1 MKNCVGSPP
10 PAAASSPWASGER
23 SDDAVFDVDEDTAWH
38 AVVAARSTVG
48 ATADCVERAPARAS
62 GRAVHAGALD
72 DDAGGA
78 VTVTVVHGAEATYL
92 TNETWSL
99 GWTDTMAPTVERRS
113 APRRRSDAGRRAAVS
128 DPSSSAYPT
137 PSPSSVPT
145 SVPRRPDAL
154 APTAPSGA
162 PTAPTSAPTPA
173 PTSVPTAPPTALP
186 TSAPTPSI
194 MPTPLPTPATRRT
207 RRASRLAGLYGPWGD
222 GQFLVERLVTFAF
235 PTRGPGRSDRGRF
248 APRALE
254 SPCGHGD
261 GFPPQAAAFDHPA
274 GVALYARPAAAATR
288 DRRRRRRRADD
299 AAADR
304 RPSRLPL
311 PAPTAWPSL
320 SAAPTEGTP
329 APVAAAVLCAD
340 VGRSLCVAPETCACA
355 PGWAGADCGDPS
367 APSGGC
373 VAPDTC
379 QCGPHWHGHDCSLPV
394 CHQGFFAPFLDAE
407 APRRPPPDRPLH
419 WPSYRPCF
427 SALVQRGRG
436 FDCAQLRR
444 PAPPSRCPAAARSAR
459 PRAGATGPDRC
470 DIFGRRVLRV
480 NVTQGVYACANG
492 GNCTAPDVCRCAEGW
507 SGFDCRT
514 PICDQGYYAEDQASF
529 VSGTEDPDEVAYF
542 ERFLDPNV
550 SAYRRTWPYSNPDFV
565 LDEEVFDDFDGGG
578 YRCSLRARTR
588 WERPEL
594 VFDHVNF
601 YSRYMDAKVERDG
614 EKYTNWSHMAWP
626 PTHAKTAKLEITHT
640 LANDRQVTYIYTNEG
655 HRRDGVWE
663 VTGEELRANQ
673 IFNPT
678 SIRVDFDVTE
688 LESSEVWPRRP
699 GSPVDFHTGE
709 EWTEGTCIVEFRRVC
724 GSAPVV
730 VEEDDLGVPEFYV
743 EDLASKA
750 RAFLEDRAYDLD
762 ISSKTLRDVDVQDT
776 DFAYRPR
783 IVYDDAR
790 AYGQDSAWSVVGGE
804 CVDTVLRGCFN
815 NGTCVAPGTCRCARG
830 WEGDDC
836 SVPVCAQAC
845 HHHGNCTM
853 PDECTCEAGWEGH
866 DCSTPVC
873 AQECYHNGLCVAPD
887 TCKCRLWESNW
898 PSGHTAEVF
907 TLNVGPAAAI
917 RTKMQDAISV
927 SYGATNYEPLGY
939 RELGGR
945 GYDGREDIIT
955 EDGQRLLK
963 CDMKPRCPSYD
974 EMVVSNVGESFPQ
987 ACGYD
992 VLETG
997 CCARV
1002 YPNATAD
1009 EARCIEND
1017 PNDKACVDVG
1027 TYYCQ
1032 YCEEENKHYAPN
1044 NFTCAGSDTVTS
1056 AEAAVE
1062 VNIYDYAQVPPM
1074 FRSGRQ
1080 TSSQIRICGQT
1091 KKHMNYEEVFSL
1103 RPDYDDYKP
1112 NDPRPNSTSHAFLC
1126 GVTAWVQGD
1135 YIDDG
1140 GLCDDFGDCAA
1151 AAGVGI
1157 RYGPGRAL
1165 DRVDRGRH
1173 VRVNTPNITR
1183 VEGGYGQDDVGPTAP
1198 SSAARASTSARTAAR
1213 ASRRRLHL
1221 HGRWAGFD
1229 CTTPLCRHLQYPSG
1243 YISACENGGVCKYK
1257 DTCSCIQ
1264 APSMLTVKYAPRRHD
1279 GLDGHGLRHAHRRQL
1294 DTFDEEKIDLF
1305 ERNPCSLAGARR
1317 RGDADAR
1324 DATPTRAESR
1334 GVGARPSP
1342 PEARAPRDDD
1352 LDRSGAD
1359 STERE
1364 ARDGPPDRRSSAQ
1377 ASTRP
1382 GPCPTRT
1389 AARGP
1394 AATWRR
1400 GATASPNECTC
1411 WCKNSYNEDI
1421 CLHKR
1426 AEGVDSHACR
1436 GPYQDL
1442 LGYET
1447 LKMFDLVNYRNLLEP
1462 TQTFGTRACTRGFE
1476 GTVNQTFDRYM
1487 TCHLKIFIPNSFEAW
1502 TLTWLIVA
1510 SIVTV
1515 VVVVTYCYVR
1525 RKMKKKYLQ
1534 AKIERRRSRRSSEES
1549 ARSSQQKDAF
1559 KTT

>member
-1 MKNCVGSPP
+1 M
-10 PAAASSPWASGER
+10 
-23 SDDAVFDVDEDTAWH
+23 
-38 AVVAARSTVG
+38 
-48 ATADCVERAPARAS
+48 
-62 GRAVHAGALD
+62 
-72 DDAGGA
+72 
-78 VTVTVVHGAEATYL
+78 
-92 TNETWSL
+92 
-99 GWTDTMAPTVERRS
+99 
-113 APRRRSDAGRRAAVS
+113 
-128 DPSSSAYPT
+128 PT
-137 PSPSSVPT
+137 PSPT
-145 SVPRRPDAL
+145 
-154 APTAPSGA
+154 G
-162 PTAPTSAPTPA
+162 
-173 PTSVPTAPPTALP
+173 LP
-186 TSAPTPSI
+186 TSQPSWPLTPDPTGVPTKAPNSSGVAP
-194 MPTPLPTPATRRT
+194 
-207 RRASRLAGLYGPWGD
+207 LAGLYGPWGD
-222 GQFLVERLVTFAF
+222 GQFLVERLVTFAAF
-235 PTRGPGRSDRGRF
+235 PDEGPW
-248 APRALE
+248 E
-254 SPCGHGD
+254 
-261 GFPPQAAAFDHPA
+261 AAAFDHPA
-274 GVALYARPAAAATR
+274 GVALYARSPGARDNETVVVADAGNHVVRSMTAVCSQPCENGGRCVAPETCDCMPGWQGADCTAPVCTDGVAALINFGATYGGY
-288 DRRRRRRRADD
+288 DLPTRAPT
-299 AAADR
+299 APV
-304 RPSRLPL
+304 PSALPE
-311 PAPTAWPSL
+311 PAPTPAPTTAAPAVSGYAAPARADGLASL

-329 APVAAAVLCAD
+329 APVAATVLCSD

-355 PGWAGADCGDPS
+355 PGWAGADCGDPLC
-367 APSGGC
+367 AQRCAHGGRC
-373 VAPDTC
+373 AAPDTC
-379 QCGPHWHGHDCSLPV
+379 ACRPGWFDANCTTPV
-394 CHQGFFAPFLDAE
+394 CAQTCGNGGNCTAPDVCTCPAE
-407 APRRPPPDRPLH
+407 
-419 WPSYRPCF
+419 WT
-427 SALVQRGRG
+427 GN
-436 FDCAQLRR
+436 DCREPLRR
-444 PAPPSRCPAAARSAR
+444 PAPPLEVPSGGAF
-459 PRAGATGPDRC
+459 RAATGWRNRPDRC
-470 DIFGRRVLRV
+470 DIFEVRDDAYTRFQYTPVYTREDNSTTAYHRYTPLTPYGWNATGWPWRAYAAGAADGGAGRSRPWNRRSDRQVAFFEYH

-514 PICDQGYYAEDQASF
+514 PICDQGYYVEDQASF

-550 SAYRRTWPYSNPDFV
+550 
-565 LDEEVFDDFDGGG
+565 FDDFDGVLRAAATKPGARYLMKDRPQGG

-594 VFDHVNF
+594 VFDHVNFF

-663 VTGEELRANQ
+663 VTGEEPCANQ
-673 IFNPT
+673 IFHPT
-678 SIRVDFDVTE
+678 SMCAYANVLSRE
-688 LESSEVWPRRP
+688 R
-699 GSPVDFHTGE
+699 E

-898 PSGHTAEVF
+898 PSGHTVPRPLFRAPDGGPQMTGWTGFDCSTPVCTQAEVF

-1002 YPNATAD
+1002 YPDATAD

-1032 YCEEENKHYAPN
+1032 YCEEEHKHYAPN

-1183 VEGGYGQDDVGPTAP
+1183 VEGGYGQDDVWSYGAVVRGEGIYECANRGTCISPDVCTCMD
-1198 SSAARASTSARTAAR
+1198 
-1213 ASRRRLHL
+1213 
-1221 HGRWAGFD
+1221 GWAGFD

-1257 DTCSCIQ
+1257 
-1264 APSMLTVKYAPRRHD
+1264 
-1279 GLDGHGLRHAHRRQL
+1279 GHVLLHPGAEHAHGIHPPWPVPYAYGG
-1294 DTFDEEKIDLF
+1294 EG
-1305 ERNPCSLAGARR
+1305 PGGYMA
-1317 RGDADAR
+1317 
-1324 DATPTRAESR
+1324 SR
-1334 GVGARPSP
+1334 GNC
-1342 PEARAPRDDD
+1342 
-1352 LDRSGAD
+1352 
-1359 STERE
+1359 T
-1364 ARDGPPDRRSSAQ
+1364 
-1377 ASTRP
+1377 
-1382 GPCPTRT
+1382 
-1389 AARGP
+1389 
-1394 AATWRR
+1394 
-1400 GATASPNECTC
+1400 SPNECTC

-1426 AEGVDSHACR
+1426 AEGVDSRACR

-1525 RKMKKKYLQ
+1525 RKMKKRYLQ
-1534 AKIERRRSRRSSEES
+1534 AKIERRRSRRSEES